1 MMKIDDKTLKALMLL
16 KHESNFKIVLEWFS
30 AEALRMLKAGAIK
43 DDNKQLGAALNLYDF
58 VDLVENAEEAFKQ
71 RGEMSK
77 AKGGF

>member
-16 KHESNFKIVLEWFS
+16 KHDSNFKIVLEWLNV
-30 AEALRMLKAGAIK
+30 EALRMLKAGAFE
-43 DDNKQLGAALNLYDF
+43 DNNKQLGAALNLYDL
-58 VDLVENAEEAFKQ
+58 VDLAESAEETFKL